1 MYLCFVKNVYVKK
14 KIMMNTNFKMKNP
27 TNILLLFVFLC
38 MSALR
43 VQAQDAKTQG
53 HPTVTVSSEMFVQI
67 NGLDPY
73 LYGDLVKAVRQRT
86 DFTIESACVPANIV
100 MFAITE
106 NNKVSLKD
114 NFEAIKGLVLQVTTL
129 SEVNLMVGY
138 SEEVFLKKCQ
148 EFRKP
153 RR

>member
-1 MYLCFVKNVYVKK
+1 
-14 KIMMNTNFKMKNP
+14 MNTNFKMKNP

>member
-1 MYLCFVKNVYVKK
+1 VYLCFVKNVYVKK

-43 VQAQDAKTQG
+43 VQAQDTIIQE